1 MLTATDLFFVIL
13 AVAVALLSIFFSITL
28 VYAILILRDIN
39 KATDAMRDSAERIH
53 GMIIKPIKMTH
64 EILKYAKPVVEVVE
78 DRLRQHQEES
88 PKPKKTTKKKST
100 KKKKS

>member
-13 AVAVALLSIFFSITL
+13 AVAIALLSIFFSITL

-78 DRLRQHQEES
+78 DRLRREQDE
-88 PKPKKTTKKKST
+88 PKPKATPKKKTTKKK
-100 KKKKS
+100 KKS